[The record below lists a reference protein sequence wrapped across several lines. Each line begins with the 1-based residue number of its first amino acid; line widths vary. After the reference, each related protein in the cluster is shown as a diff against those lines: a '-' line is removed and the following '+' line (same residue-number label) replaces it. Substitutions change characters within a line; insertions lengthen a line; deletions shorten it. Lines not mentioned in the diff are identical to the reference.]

1 MNMSRIKTISIIC
14 LLILTTLVFASFG
27 RSQTTAGSPTK
38 AAQGENEQAMQALLY
53 EVRELRLAIQR
64 SNLSAYHAQV
74 IIERMRSQQL
84 SADRL
89 TDRLRETRDQ
99 IFNWKMRT
107 ALEQSELQDRLK
119 GAEDGLSEPVDPI
132 TRRGREADL
141 AITKK
146 KLGLMAQEEA
156 WMREKESQLAAQ
168 LQIEQA
174 RLAELNEQL
183 DALRREL
190 ETPPAE
196 NKRPQSGKRP

>member
-1 MNMSRIKTISIIC
+1 MNMSRIKTISVIC
-14 LLILTTLVFASFG
+14 LLLLMTLVFASFG
-27 RSQTTAGSPTK
+27 RSQTTTNSPAN
-38 AAQGENEQAMQALLY
+38 AAQGENEQTMQALLY
-53 EVRELRLAIQR
+53 EVRQLRLAIQR
-64 SNLSAYHAQV
+64 SSLSAYHAQV
-74 IIERMRSQQL
+74 IIERMRSQHL
-84 SADRL
+84 SVDRL

-119 GAEDGLSEPVDPI
+119 GMEDSLSEPVDAI

-141 AITKK
+141 DITKK

-156 WMREKESQLAAQ
+156 WMREKESQLAGQ
-168 LQIEQA
+168 VQIEQA

-196 NKRPQSGKRP
+196 NKQPQSGKRP

>member
-1 MNMSRIKTISIIC
+1 MSPSKTISIIC
-14 LLILTTLVFASFG
+14 LLFLTTLGFASFG
-27 RSQTTAGSPTK
+27 RSQTTTNSPAK
-38 AAQGENEQAMQALLY
+38 AAQGENEQTMQALLY
-53 EVRELRLAIQR
+53 EVRQLRLAIQR

-84 SADRL
+84 SVDRL

-119 GAEDGLSEPVDPI
+119 GMEDSLSEPVDAI
-132 TRRGREADL
+132 TRRGREVDL
-141 AITKK
+141 EITKK

-156 WMREKESQLAAQ
+156 WMREKESQLVGQ

-190 ETPPAE
+190 ETPPGE
-196 NKRPQSGKRP
+196 NKHPQSGKRP

>member
-1 MNMSRIKTISIIC
+1 MSRVKAISVIC
-14 LLILTTLVFASFG
+14 LLFLTGLGFASFC
-27 RSQTTAGSPTK
+27 RSQTTTNSPAQ
-38 AAQGENEQAMQALLY
+38 AAQGENEQTMRALLN
-53 EVRELRLAIQR
+53 EVRQLRLAIQR

-84 SADRL
+84 SVDRL

-119 GAEDGLSEPVDPI
+119 GWEDSLNESVDAS
-132 TRRGREADL
+132 TRRAREADL
-141 AITKK
+141 EMTKK

-156 WMREKESQLAAQ
+156 WMREKESQLVAQ

-174 RLAELNEQL
+174 RVAELNEQL

-190 ETPPAE
+190 EKPPDE
-196 NKRPQSGKRP
+196 NKTPQGGKRP

>member
-1 MNMSRIKTISIIC
+1 MSRIKTISIIC
-14 LLILTTLVFASFG
+14 LLFLTTLGFASFG
-27 RSQTTAGSPTK
+27 RSQTTTNSPTK
-38 AAQGENEQAMQALLY
+38 AERGENEQTMQALLY

-119 GAEDGLSEPVDPI
+119 DAEDGLSEPVDAI

-156 WMREKESQLAAQ
+156 WMREKESQLAGQ

-190 ETPPAE
+190 ETQPAE

>member
-1 MNMSRIKTISIIC
+1 MSHIKTISVVC

-27 RSQTTAGSPTK
+27 RSQTTTSSPTK
-38 AAQGENEQAMQALLY
+38 AERGENEQTMQALLY
-53 EVRELRLAIQR
+53 EVRQLRLAIQR

-84 SADRL
+84 SVDRL

-119 GAEDGLSEPVDPI
+119 STEDSLSEPVDAI
-132 TRRGREADL
+132 TRRGREVELD
-141 AITKK
+141 ITKK

-156 WMREKESQLAAQ
+156 WMREKESQLAGQ

-196 NKRPQSGKRP
+196 NKHPQSGKRP

>member
-1 MNMSRIKTISIIC
+1 MSRIKTISIIC
-14 LLILTTLVFASFG
+14 LFFLTTLGFASFG
-27 RSQTTAGSPTK
+27 RSQTTTNNPAK
-38 AAQGENEQAMQALLY
+38 AAQGENEQTMQALLY
-53 EVRELRLAIQR
+53 EVRQLRLAIQR
-64 SNLSAYHAQV
+64 SNLSSYQAQV

-84 SADRL
+84 SVDRL

-99 IFNWKMRT
+99 IFNWKIRT

-119 GAEDGLSEPVDPI
+119 GWEDRLSEPVDDS
-132 TRRGREADL
+132 TRHAREADL

-156 WMREKESQLAAQ
+156 WMREKESQLAGQ

-183 DALRREL
+183 ETLRREL

-196 NKRPQSGKRP
+196 NKQPQSGKRP